1 VNLSPRQLTALRNL
15 ARKEA
20 GEVVDWIN
28 IADARSLT
36 ELGFAERSQEGW
48 NITPAGSAALTGLGL
63 GPGSAPID
71 WKTPR

>member
-1 VNLSPRQLTALRNL
+1 MNLSPRQLTALRNL

-36 ELGFAERSQEGW
+36 ELGFAERSREGW
-48 NITPAGSAALTGLGL
+48 TITAAGTAALTAL
-63 GPGSAPID
+63 GPGPGSPPID
-71 WKTPR
+71 FKAPR